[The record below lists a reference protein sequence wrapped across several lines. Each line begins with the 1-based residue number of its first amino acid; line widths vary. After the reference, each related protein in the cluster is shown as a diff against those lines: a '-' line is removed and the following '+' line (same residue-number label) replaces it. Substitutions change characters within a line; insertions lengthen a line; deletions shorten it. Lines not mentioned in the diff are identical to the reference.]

1 MLDSN
6 GSFDNPFFQD
16 KKIVKIDCK
25 WKDQEYTKDAFGFTH
40 AEYVCSFILKENPE
54 AEIILVPIVRK
65 NKKSTV
71 LDMIEGIE
79 LLIEEQ
85 VDIINMSIG
94 DEYKYHKEI
103 EEVCRAATEKGILI
117 VAAYSNQQVEATYP
131 ASFPFVMGVRC
142 LDIENPLQVLQ
153 YDGTG
158 TDVIFSSKFFSLYHV
173 GIPKFYQGNSFG
185 CAVITGYLSN
195 YEDEYEQAILQ
206 FVHSTLNGYYPYHTL
221 KQKQCYFL
229 TNRIEEP
236 LEQRFIREVTRTERC
251 DTFESGME
259 KLRNIKTAEQYP
271 VLFIDHNN
279 YQEICEYKDRIR
291 IYAWNIRR
299 QKLFCDIPYLIWWKD
314 WISRRKQIEI
324 WTNLQFRRRENVYTV
339 IRDNK

>member
-229 TNRIEEP
+229 TNRIE
-236 LEQRFIREVTRTERC
+236 
-251 DTFESGME
+251 SGME
-259 KLRNIKTAEQYP
+259 KLRNKKTAEQYP

-291 IYAWNIRR
+291 IYAMEHPKTEIVLRYPLFNMVERLDF
-299 QKLFCDIPYLIWWKD
+299 QKK
-314 WISRRKQIEI
+314 
-324 WTNLQFRRRENVYTV
+324 TNRNLDQFTV
-339 IRDNK
+339 

>member
-25 WKDQEYTKDAFGFTH
+25 WKGQEYSKDAFGFTH

-54 AEIILVPIVRK
+54 AEIVLVPIVRK

-131 ASFPFVMGVRC
+131 ASFPLQKGIRC
-142 LDIENPLQVLQ
+142 LDIENPLQVFQ
-153 YDGTG
+153 YDGIG
-158 TDVIFSSKFFSLYHV
+158 KDVIFSSKFFSLYHL

-206 FVHSTLNGYYPYHTL
+206 FTLNTLNHYYPYQTL

-291 IYAWNIRR
+291 IYAMEHPKTEIVLRYPLFNMVERLDF
-299 QKLFCDIPYLIWWKD
+299 QKK
-314 WISRRKQIEI
+314 
-324 WTNLQFRRRENVYTV
+324 TNRNLNQFTV
-339 IRDNK
+339 

>member
-103 EEVCRAATEKGILI
+103 EEVCRAATEKG
-117 VAAYSNQQVEATYP
+117 
-131 ASFPFVMGVRC
+131 
-142 LDIENPLQVLQ
+142 
-153 YDGTG
+153 
-158 TDVIFSSKFFSLYHV
+158 KF
-173 GIPKFYQGNSFG
+173 
-185 CAVITGYLSN
+185 
-195 YEDEYEQAILQ
+195 
-206 FVHSTLNGYYPYHTL
+206 
-221 KQKQCYFL
+221 
-229 TNRIEEP
+229 
-236 LEQRFIREVTRTERC
+236 
-251 DTFESGME
+251 
-259 KLRNIKTAEQYP
+259 
-271 VLFIDHNN
+271 
-279 YQEICEYKDRIR
+279 
-291 IYAWNIRR
+291 
-299 QKLFCDIPYLIWWKD
+299 
-314 WISRRKQIEI
+314 
-324 WTNLQFRRRENVYTV
+324 
-339 IRDNK
+339 

>member
-221 KQKQCYFL
+221 KQNPFWIVWAIQMNWDRQFKSPFL
-229 TNRIEEP
+229 TALP
-236 LEQRFIREVTRTERC
+236 
-251 DTFESGME
+251 M
-259 KLRNIKTAEQYP
+259 
-271 VLFIDHNN
+271 
-279 YQEICEYKDRIR
+279 
-291 IYAWNIRR
+291 
-299 QKLFCDIPYLIWWKD
+299 
-314 WISRRKQIEI
+314 IS
-324 WTNLQFRRRENVYTV
+324 N
-339 IRDNK
+339 

>member
-25 WKDQEYTKDAFGFTH
+25 WKGQEYSKDTFGFTH

-54 AEIILVPIVRK
+54 AEIVLVPIVRK

-85 VDIINMSIG
+85 VDIINMSMG

-117 VAAYSNQQVEATYP
+117 VAAYSNQKAEATYP

-142 LDIENPLQVLQ
+142 LDMENPVQVLQ
-153 YDGTG
+153 YDEKKN
-158 TDVIFSSKFFSLYHV
+158 DVIFSCELFFLYHL
-173 GIPKFYQGNSFG
+173 GIPVLHPGNSLA
-185 CAVITGYLSN
+185 CAVVTGYLSN
-195 YEDEYEQAILQ
+195 YEKQYQQAILQ
-206 FVHSTLNGYYPYHTL
+206 FTLNTLNNYYPCL
-221 KQKQCYFL
+221 L
-229 TNRIEEP
+229 
-236 LEQRFIREVTRTERC
+236 
-251 DTFESGME
+251 
-259 KLRNIKTAEQYP
+259 
-271 VLFIDHNN
+271 
-279 YQEICEYKDRIR
+279 
-291 IYAWNIRR
+291 
-299 QKLFCDIPYLIWWKD
+299 
-314 WISRRKQIEI
+314 
-324 WTNLQFRRRENVYTV
+324 YTSPSP
-339 IRDNK
+339 RDA

>member
-142 LDIENPLQVLQ
+142 
-153 YDGTG
+153 
-158 TDVIFSSKFFSLYHV
+158 
-173 GIPKFYQGNSFG
+173 
-185 CAVITGYLSN
+185 
-195 YEDEYEQAILQ
+195 
-206 FVHSTLNGYYPYHTL
+206 
-221 KQKQCYFL
+221 
-229 TNRIEEP
+229 
-236 LEQRFIREVTRTERC
+236 
-251 DTFESGME
+251 
-259 KLRNIKTAEQYP
+259 
-271 VLFIDHNN
+271 
-279 YQEICEYKDRIR
+279 
-291 IYAWNIRR
+291 
-299 QKLFCDIPYLIWWKD
+299 
-314 WISRRKQIEI
+314 WI
-324 WTNLQFRRRENVYTV
+324 
-339 IRDNK
+339 

>member
-185 CAVITGYLSN
+185 CPLYGR
-195 YEDEYEQAILQ
+195 
-206 FVHSTLNGYYPYHTL
+206 YP
-221 KQKQCYFL
+221 
-229 TNRIEEP
+229 
-236 LEQRFIREVTRTERC
+236 
-251 DTFESGME
+251 
-259 KLRNIKTAEQYP
+259 
-271 VLFIDHNN
+271 
-279 YQEICEYKDRIR
+279 
-291 IYAWNIRR
+291 
-299 QKLFCDIPYLIWWKD
+299 
-314 WISRRKQIEI
+314 
-324 WTNLQFRRRENVYTV
+324 
-339 IRDNK
+339 

>member
-25 WKDQEYTKDAFGFTH
+25 WKDQAYSKDTFGFTH

-54 AEIILVPIVRK
+54 AEIVLVPIVRK

-85 VDIINMSIG
+85 VDIINMSMG

-117 VAAYSNQQVEATYP
+117 VAAYSNQKAEATYP

-142 LDIENPLQVLQ
+142 LDMEDPVQVLQ
-153 YDGTG
+153 YDGIG
-158 TDVIFSSKFFSLYHV
+158 KDVIFSSKFFSLYH
-173 GIPKFYQGNSFG
+173 
-185 CAVITGYLSN
+185 
-195 YEDEYEQAILQ
+195 
-206 FVHSTLNGYYPYHTL
+206 
-221 KQKQCYFL
+221 
-229 TNRIEEP
+229 
-236 LEQRFIREVTRTERC
+236 
-251 DTFESGME
+251 
-259 KLRNIKTAEQYP
+259 
-271 VLFIDHNN
+271 
-279 YQEICEYKDRIR
+279 
-291 IYAWNIRR
+291 
-299 QKLFCDIPYLIWWKD
+299 
-314 WISRRKQIEI
+314 
-324 WTNLQFRRRENVYTV
+324 
-339 IRDNK
+339 

>member
-6 GSFDNPFFQD
+6 GSFDNPFFMD

-271 VLFIDHNN
+271 VLFIDHT
-279 YQEICEYKDRIR
+279 IIR
-291 IYAWNIRR
+291 KYVSIKIESGYMPWNIRR